1 MKHFP
6 TIPFLAVPLVL
17 FPRDGGAPGGE
28 DAAALL
34 DAHRAGLG
42 TPAALAA
49 LGVVEIKGKVVF
61 ERFPGTGSF
70 SSVYAP
76 GGASRVEALFEGSP
90 PSRRCT
96 NGEVYWMTGTG
107 GTEIKKGWA
116 AAADVRL
123 FGFGRLRSWRE
134 LYARAEYVGEAQVLG
149 RACHELRLHPKSPE
163 QLGIGPIPGEE
174 PPVPDTWW
182 LDRDSKDL
190 VRVAAYATVSG
201 AGWQR
206 LLFDDSDW
214 RPVAGVRFPHHCRM
228 TFGPPDR
235 PIEIRFDTESVDVNA
250 KVPAN
255 LFQPGDQVFAEL
267 MRAHQKEPKKDP
279 RFKVEERKT
288 LNAAS
293 VRVRCKPE
301 QLQEQLATIFPEVM
315 GYLQRER
322 LTPLE
327 APFARY
333 HSCGAEVDLEA
344 GIPVSE
350 KVQGSGRIQASILP
364 GGDVV
369 TGMHVGPYREL
380 SRAHEALAKWLER
393 AGRTAAGAPWEVYWT
408 DPGLQRDPAKWR
420 TEIVQ
425 PIAPGPG
432 TAPQGSGRRT
442 AMDARRGGGDPE
454 SEAGSA
460 ADPDLARL
468 QKFIGTWKVR
478 GGPGGPEG
486 QISFEWLEGGHFMIQ
501 RIDLVHG
508 TRVIKGIEVIGHER
522 KFGSDSKSP
531 DLTSR
536 VYDNMGNTL
545 DYTWEVGDD
554 TLAIWG
560 GQKGSPVVFRGRFS
574 EDRNTFT
581 GAWEWPG
588 GGFETTGT
596 RIAALSGFGR

>member
-6 TIPFLAVPLVL
+6 TIPLLAVPLVL

-28 DAAALL
+28 DATALL

-42 TPAALAA
+42 TPAALA
-49 LGVVEIKGKVVF
+49 VVEIKGKVVF

-76 GGASRVEALFEGSP
+76 SGAARVEALFEGSP

-123 FGFGRLRSWRE
+123 FGFGRQRPWRE
-134 LYARAEYVGEAQVLG
+134 MYARAEYVGEAQVLG

-163 QLGIGPIPGEE
+163 QLGIEPVPGEE

-182 LDRDSKDL
+182 LDRDSKEL

-235 PIEIRFDTESVDVNA
+235 LIEIQFDTESVDVDA
-250 KVPAN
+250 KFPAN

-279 RFKVEERKT
+279 GFKVEERKE

-293 VRVRCKPE
+293 VRVRCKGE

-322 LTPLE
+322 FTPLG

-333 HSCGAEVDLEA
+333 HTFGAEVDLEA

-350 KVQGSGRIQASILP
+350 KVQGSGRIHASRLP
-364 GGDVV
+364 GGEVV
-369 TGMHVGPYREL
+369 TGTHVGPYREL
-380 SRAHEALAKWLER
+380 PRAHEALAKWLER
-393 AGRTAAGAPWEVYWT
+393 AGRTAAGAPWEFYWT

-425 PIAPGPG
+425 PIVPGPE
-432 TAPQGSGRRT
+432 TAPRGSGQRT

-486 QISFEWLEGGHFMIQ
+486 QISFEWLEGGHFMMQ

-508 TRVIKGIEVIGHER
+508 TRIIQGIEIIGHER
-522 KFGSDSKSP
+522 KFGADSKSP

-554 TLAIWG
+554 TLTIWG
-560 GQKGSPVVFRGRFS
+560 GEKGSPVVFRGRFS
-574 EDRNTFT
+574 ADRNTFT

-596 RIAALSGFGR
+596 RIAAPSGFGR